1 MDRRD
6 VTPKMKKRKSN
17 GIWRKLGLGVVG
29 GVIGGLLTFGIF
41 YAATGGGNSVTT
53 SSSSGT
59 QNASGE
65 TVVENVKKSM

>member
-41 YAATGGGNSVTT
+41 YAATGGGN
-53 SSSSGT
+53 
-59 QNASGE
+59 
-65 TVVENVKKSM
+65 